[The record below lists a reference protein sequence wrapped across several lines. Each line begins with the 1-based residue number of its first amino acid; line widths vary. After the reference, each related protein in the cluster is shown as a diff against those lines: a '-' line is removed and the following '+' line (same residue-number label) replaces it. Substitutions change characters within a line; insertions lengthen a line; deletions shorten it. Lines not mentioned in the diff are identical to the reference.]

1 MTDHIAKDWPLIVE
15 DCVQTAPAFC
25 TKDWAYIDE
34 DPDPFTK
41 DWLKLYKI

>member
-1 MTDHIAKDWPLIVE
+1 MTDCIAKDWLLIVE
-15 DCVQTAPAFC
+15 DCVQTALAFC
-25 TKDWAYIDE
+25 TEDWAYIDE